1 MPSERGRK
9 GVFHQIFALAAQL
22 EPNRPQVWHWLF
34 NTPIP
39 ALDSLTPVE
48 LVYAGRGESVIHLL
62 ELACHLRQTGL
73 SSTLTASQPAAAD

>member
-22 EPNRPQVWHWLF
+22 EPDRPRVWHWLF

-48 LVYAGRGESVIHLL
+48 LVYAGRGESVIQLL
-62 ELACHLRQTGL
+62 ELACHLRQSGL
-73 SSTLTASQPAAAD
+73 SSTLTAPNAATAD